1 MLRFAGEGGRAM
13 TNPDRD
19 GKIFVGKGES
29 DEYLAL
35 ALANRHGLA
44 TGATGTGKTV
54 SLQVLAEGFS
64 RAGVPVFAADIKGD
78 LSGIAARGEAK
89 PDFVKRAKDLGFD
102 YEPDEFPVVFWD
114 LFGQEGHPIRA
125 TIFEMG
131 PLLISRML
139 ELNDV
144 QEGIINIAFRFADDD
159 PELKGCDADGLVD
172 LKDLRELLS
181 YLSKNAKEISARY
194 GNVAVTAVGAV
205 QRQLLVLENQG
216 GAKFF
221 GEPALSVDD
230 LMKTEPKNGRGYIN
244 VLAADKLMTSPRLYA
259 TFLLWLLSELFQK
272 LPEVGDP
279 PKPKLV
285 FFFDE
290 AHLLFNEAPK
300 ELLDKVEQVVRLI
313 RSKGVGVYFVTQSP
327 LDVPDKVLDQLSN
340 RVQHAL
346 RAFTPRDQKAVAAAA
361 ETFRPNPKLNTAQV
375 ITQLG
380 KGEAL
385 VSFLEGNGTP
395 AMVDRTM
402 VRPPSARIGPVTPE
416 ERKAVMAKSPVKGK
430 YDQTAAPRSAYEILQ
445 KRLASGGA
453 LPPAGDAGAPAAP
466 GQAPAQAPAPVG
478 FFHRIGKWFGN
489 VFGIGR
495 PRGTTLT
502 TSQQVARNVARA
514 VVAGVATQVAAE
526 LAKKTG
532 SKSAGNIGKAVLRGT
547 LGGVMRR

>member
-1 MLRFAGEGGRAM
+1 MS
-13 TNPDRD
+13 PDRD
-19 GKIFVGKGES
+19 GKIFVGKGGN
-29 DEYLAL
+29 DAWLAL
-35 ALANRHGLA
+35 ALANRHGLV

-64 RAGVPVFAADIKGD
+64 RAGVAVFAADIKGD
-78 LSGIAARGEAK
+78 LSGIAAHGEAN
-89 PDFVKRAKDLGFD
+89 PNFVKRAKDLGFD
-102 YEPDEFPVVFWD
+102 YQPEQFPAVFWD
-114 LFGQEGHPIRA
+114 LFGEQGHPIRA
-125 TIFEMG
+125 NVFEMG
-131 PLLISRML
+131 PLLVARML

-159 PELKGCDADGLVD
+159 PELGAAAANGLVD

-181 YLSKNAKEISARY
+181 FLSKHGKEISARY

-216 GAKFF
+216 GTKFF
-221 GEPALSVDD
+221 GEPALDITD
-230 LMKTEPKNGRGYIN
+230 LMRVDAATQRGIIN
-244 VLAADKLMTSPRLYA
+244 VLAADKLMTNPRLYA

-300 ELLDKVEQVVRLI
+300 VLLDRVEQVVRLI
-313 RSKGVGVYFVTQSP
+313 RSKGVGVYFVTQNP
-327 LDVPDKVLDQLSN
+327 LDVPEKVLAQLGG

-385 VSFLEGNGTP
+385 VSFLEGDGTP
-395 AMVDRTM
+395 SVVERIL
-402 VRPPSARIGPVTPE
+402 VRPPAARIGPVTPA
-416 ERKAVMAKSPVKGK
+416 ERQALIDKSALKGK
-430 YDQTAAPRSAYEILQ
+430 YDTPVDPNSAYEILQ
-445 KRLASGGA
+445 KRLAEGGA
-453 LPPAGDAGAPAAP
+453 LAPAGASPDGTGAP
-466 GQAPAQAPAPVG
+466 GDQAPARVG
-478 FFHRIGKWFGN
+478 FFRRIAQWFAD

-495 PRGTTLT
+495 PSGTRLT
-502 TSQQVARNVARA
+502 TTQLVARNVARA
-514 VVAGVATQVAAE
+514 VAAGVATQVAAE
-526 LAKKTG
+526 LAKSTG
-532 SKSAGNIGKAVLRGT
+532 SKTAGNLSKAVVRGA